1 MRKASGTKDPV
12 AKGEEAARAAQ
23 RLRSIRDALSGKD
36 VSKLDPETQVLMLRT
51 LAVERLGRGRAAD
64 ALQIARRMLPFGVL
78 TELAHHE
85 AARAHAALDD
95 HAAAAASDRLA
106 ARSAPPEQ
114 RSFFWWSVAT
124 HWEHA
129 GDVVQAT
136 DALRRA
142 SRWAS
147 AAARPLYRAHLA
159 ALRLEHGEVVR
170 DVKAIV
176 SGLEESPQG
185 QGYGG
190 YLLGRI
196 AEARGDGGAAAHFQ
210 AFLDR
215 HEHAEPAQRITLA
228 IELKDAERR
237 LARLGRLE
245 P

>member
-1 MRKASGTKDPV
+1 
-12 AKGEEAARAAQ
+12 
-23 RLRSIRDALSGKD
+23 
-36 VSKLDPETQVLMLRT
+36 MLRT
-51 LAVERLGRGRAAD
+51 LAVERLSQGRAAD

-85 AARAHAALDD
+85 AARAHAALEDYP
-95 HAAAAASDRLA
+95 AAAAADRLA
-106 ARSAPPEQ
+106 ARGAPAEQ

-129 GDVVQAT
+129 GDLDQAS

-147 AAARPLYRAHLA
+147 AAGRPLYRAHLA
-159 ALRLEHGEVVR
+159 TLRLERGEAVR
-170 DVKAIV
+170 ELRGIV
-176 SGLEESPQG
+176 GALQQSEQR

-196 AEARGDGGAAAHFQ
+196 ADAQGRAEAAGHFR

-215 HEHAEPAQRITLA
+215 HRDAEPAQRITLA
-228 IELKDAERR
+228 IELKDAARR
-237 LARLGRLE
+237 LERLE
-245 P
+245 RLDPDDAA